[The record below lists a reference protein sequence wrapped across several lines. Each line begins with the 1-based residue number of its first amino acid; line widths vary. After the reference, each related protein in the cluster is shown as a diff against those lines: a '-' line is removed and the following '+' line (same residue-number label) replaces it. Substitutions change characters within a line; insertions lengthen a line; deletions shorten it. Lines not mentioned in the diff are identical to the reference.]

1 MADQK
6 HDPEPGSGDSGT
18 DRANHSRDRGDL
30 SRRTLLSGAA
40 VLAGGTALAAAG
52 GAMLPEVA
60 GAGGGS
66 SRTPSGTTI
75 AEFVAQIAQNGGH
88 LIAYGYFNRIVGV
101 GASDLSSGPPSETTA
116 RYTAYAEGDLVS
128 RTVNGPVTVLDVVGT
143 LDVFHR
149 NAPGANFSI
158 PSSFKVGETVAQF
171 ELTLQDVL
179 TVIAPN
185 TGIPTLVG
193 DMTQIS
199 GRSVF
204 GRPGARLRLTATG
217 LGSRSDAT
225 APVAT
230 LNIAGNMVA
239 A

>member
-6 HDPEPGSGDSGT
+6 HDPEPGSSDSGT
-18 DRANHSRDRGDL
+18 DAVNHRRDRGDL

-52 GAMLPEVA
+52 GAVLPGVA
-60 GAGGGS
+60 GADGGS
-66 SRTPSGTTI
+66 AGARAGTTI

-88 LIAYGYFNRIVGV
+88 LIAYGYFNSIVGV
-101 GASDLSSGPPSETTA
+101 GPSDLFSGPPSEATA
-116 RYTAYAEGDLVS
+116 RYTAYAEGDLMS
-128 RTVNGPVTVLDVVGT
+128 RAVNGPVTVLDVVGT

-149 NAPGANFSI
+149 HATGANFSM

-185 TGIPTLVG
+185 TGIPTLAG
-193 DMTQIS
+193 DMTQVS

-217 LGSRSDAT
+217 LGTRSDAS
-225 APVAT
+225 APVAV

-239 A
+239 V